1 MPDSPVASAPSQ
13 NAASSQSV
21 VSATVVSVPS
31 AVLNGSR
38 GVHSPRTS
46 VSSNSSR
53 TRSPSV
59 LSTPHAKHVR
69 EIGSGCA
76 AAALRAPFS
85 TTLPTDPAAKGFTR
99 VAPGDA
105 QKQRVSKRARSAAVS
120 IRRRRDTGIDE
131 DAGVVAE
138 NERVRRLR
146 APVGEGEG
154 HADGDSLSVDATDVA
169 RTGQARERVEGREDR
184 AP

>member
-1 MPDSPVASAPSQ
+1 MRCRR
-13 NAASSQSV
+13 AAGPLLDH
-21 VSATVVSVPS
+21 ATYR
-31 AVLNGSR
+31 SR
-38 GVHSPRTS
+38 C
-46 VSSNSSR
+46 
-53 TRSPSV
+53 
-59 LSTPHAKHVR
+59 
-69 EIGSGCA
+69 E
-76 AAALRAPFS
+76 
-85 TTLPTDPAAKGFTR
+85 GFTR

-184 AP
+184 ASVRRVGQALEVGIEREDQL